1 MPSASTPPPPL
12 HAESTR
18 DGLDWLGA
26 GIARL
31 EVREERPE
39 PQHRGTQ
46 TVADLARQLLS
57 EKMLAKRWSAQL
69 RDFSAAAASAKDR
82 RS

>member
-1 MPSASTPPPPL
+1 MPSAPL
-12 HAESTR
+12 QPESTR
-18 DGLDWLGA
+18 DVQNALGA
-26 GIARL
+26 GIAKL
-31 EVREERPE
+31 ATREERPE

-57 EKMLAKRWSAQL
+57 EKMLANRWSAQL

-82 RS
+82 RT